1 MRLCPIEKVRNI
13 GIMAHI
19 DAGKTTTT
27 ERILFYTG
35 ITYKMGEVD
44 EGTAVMDWMVQ
55 EQERGITITSAATT
69 CYWENHRIDII
80 DTPGHVD
87 FTAEVERSLRVLD
100 GAIAIL
106 CGVGGVESQSETVW
120 RQADKYRVPR
130 IVYVNKMDRIGV
142 DPEGAVEQIKT
153 RLGARP
159 LVIQLPLG
167 REEGFRGV
175 IDLVE
180 MKAYDWGDALIGGDF
195 EVKEVSSED
204 KEESLRRRNEMIE
217 QLSETDDS
225 LMQKYV
231 DGTEIAPAEI
241 KRAIRKGTI
250 ALQIFPVLFG
260 ASFRNK
266 GIHPLL
272 NAIVDYLPA
281 PVDVPAVV
289 GHHPKTF
296 DVEIRRPSDDE
307 HFCALVFKIM
317 NDPYAG
323 ALAFFR
329 VYSGKTRVGSSLFDS
344 TTGEEERISRLLE
357 MHANK
362 RKELKEV
369 YAGDIGALASMKNL
383 STGHTIC
390 QRNHPIVLE
399 SIHFPEPVISATIEP
414 KSKVDHSKLA
424 NAMAKLTKE
433 DPTFKVVQDPMTGQT
448 LVKGMGELH
457 LEILMDRMARE
468 FGVEANL
475 GKPQVAYKET
485 ILTAAAGEGKY
496 IRQTGGRG
504 QYGHCE
510 VKVEPLPR
518 GTGFHFV
525 DKTRGGVIP
534 REFISDI
541 ENGIKEAMEV
551 GIVAGF
557 PMTDIK
563 VFLVDGSYHEVDS
576 SSIAYKIAG
585 SLAFKDAGR
594 KANPVLLEPI
604 MRLEVV
610 APDEYLGD
618 IVGDINARRGK
629 IEAVELR
636 CGSRVIRS
644 LVPMAEMFGYAT
656 ISRTLTQGR
665 GVFSIEFFQYE
676 QIPSAIAEEIIARI
690 EGRIPLYDSSR
701 R

>member
-1 MRLCPIEKVRNI
+1 MRSCPIERVRNI

-69 CYWENHRIDII
+69 CYWNNHRINII

-130 IVYVNKMDRIGV
+130 IVFINKMDRIGV
-142 DPEGAVEQIKT
+142 DPEAAVEQIRTK
-153 RLGARP
+153 LAAKP
-159 LVIQLPLG
+159 LVIQIPLG
-167 REEGFRGV
+167 REESFRGV

-180 MKAYDWGDALIGGDF
+180 MKEFDWGDDLIGSEY
-195 EVKEVSSED
+195 EVRDVTPDHQDEAHK
-204 KEESLRRRNEMIE
+204 RRTEMIE
-217 QLSETDDS
+217 FLSETDDA

-231 DGTEIAPAEI
+231 DGAEVAPGEI

-250 ALQIFPVLFG
+250 ALQFFPVLFG

-266 GIHPLL
+266 GVHPLL
-272 NAIVDYLPA
+272 DAIVDYLPS
-281 PVDVPAVV
+281 PVDIPPVA
-289 GHHPKTF
+289 GHHPKSW
-296 DVEIRRPSDDE
+296 DVEVRRPSDE
-307 HFCALVFKIM
+307 EPFCGLVFKIM

-323 ALAFFR
+323 TLAFFR
-329 VYSGKTRVGSSLFDS
+329 VYSGRTKVGASLYDP
-344 TTGEEERISRLLE
+344 TAGEEERVSRLLE

-362 RKELKEV
+362 RTELKEV
-369 YAGDIGALASMKNL
+369 YAGDIAALASMKNL
-383 STGHTIC
+383 ATGHTLC
-390 QRNHPIVLE
+390 LRNHPIVLE
-399 SIHFPEPVISATIEP
+399 SIKFPEPVLSATIEP
-414 KSKVDHSKLA
+414 RSKVDHPKLA
-424 NAMAKLTKE
+424 NALAKLTKE
-433 DPTFKVVQDPMTGQT
+433 DPTFQVVQDSMTGQT
-448 LVKGMGELH
+448 LIKGMGELH

-485 ILTAAAGEGKY
+485 VLKAADGEGKY

-510 VKVEPLPR
+510 LHLEPLRR
-518 GTGFHFV
+518 GKGFEFV
-525 DKTRGGVIP
+525 DKTRGGIIP
-534 REFISDI
+534 REFIPDI
-541 ENGIKEAMEV
+541 ESGVKEAMEV
-551 GIVAGF
+551 GILAGF
-557 PMTDIK
+557 PVTDVK
-563 VFLVDGSYHEVDS
+563 VSLVDGSYHEVDS

-585 SLAFKDAGR
+585 SLAFKDAGS
-594 KANPVLLEPI
+594 KATPVLLEPI
-604 MRLEVV
+604 MRLEIV

-618 IVGDINARRGK
+618 VVGDINSRRGK
-629 IEAVELR
+629 IEAVEIR
-636 CGSRVIRS
+636 CGSRVIRA
-644 LVPMAEMFGYAT
+644 LVPLSEMFGYAT

-665 GVFSIEFFQYE
+665 GVFSMEFFQYE
-676 QIPSAIAEEIIARI
+676 QIPSNITEEIIARV
-690 EGRIPLYDSSR
+690 EGRIPYHDSSR